1 MTDDPATPVCAIP
14 DDVIDAVALQVIRLG
29 RLRDRTNAQ
38 IAAATQG
45 EIEPAAFAILFQLI
59 HHGPMRSGALAEALY
74 SDASTISRQVAA
86 LVKKGLL
93 ERRADPSDG
102 RVSVLAIT
110 EMGRTVATEIRARR
124 NDSLRKIFGDWPE
137 DELETFARLF
147 ARFVD
152 GYEISRQTML
162 AELSTKASL
171 FPKIE
176 TAESNS

>member
-1 MTDDPATPVCAIP
+1 MTEDPATPVCVIP

-59 HHGPMRSGALAEALY
+59 HNGPMRSGALAEALY

-93 ERRADPSDG
+93 ERRADPNDG

-110 EMGRTVATEIRARR
+110 AMGREVATEIRARR
-124 NDSLRKIFGDWPE
+124 NESLRQIFGDWHE
-137 DELETFARLF
+137 DELDTFARLF

-152 GYEISRQTML
+152 GYELSRQTML
-162 AELSTKASL
+162 AELAAKAPL
-171 FPKIE
+171 FPKTA